1 MSNLKT
7 YSFHSRFALAA
18 LKVSDF
24 ASEETLC
31 FQANITLD
39 GKKVGTASND
49 GRGGCDL
56 IRFSDKAARALFIE
70 EAAKLPLRERF
81 DGKMVERDDEDF
93 ILWLIEEAEMRK
105 LAKKYLVYLP
115 AGQTEPTSELGII
128 QRGRK
133 RARKDDASAL
143 AWLEA
148 NRPDVTLVVA

>member
-1 MSNLKT
+1 MNRYT
-7 YSFHSRFALAA
+7 FHPRFSLAA
-18 LKVSDF
+18 LKVCNF

-31 FQANITLD
+31 FQATILLD
-39 GKKVGTASND
+39 GKKVGTVSND
-49 GRGGCDL
+49 GHGGCDWL
-56 IRFSDKAARALFIE
+56 HFTDKDAETLFGE
-70 EAAKLPLRERF
+70 EAAKLPAWEYD
-81 DGKMVERDDEDF
+81 DGKTIERGHDGF
-93 ILWLIEEAEMRK
+93 TQWLLEEAEMRK